1 MAENTLQIPIEY
13 IINTTSDWTIFEIVE
28 GGWWRDIFVTLL
40 EGSEP
45 QALSQDIFYNRK
57 KIWIRKNRM
66 DRSRIMVRVSCILNI
81 PIEYLH
87 SDILYRITKGS
98 IEATV
103 VDIFANGKALFSS
116 LVNAT
121 QSPNDPNNPLTF
133 TTRVQDPIPEKKKTG
148 TIEVME
154 KKDAKQEKEL
164 EPKQEN
170 FIFKTFDAKFK
181 ETFQK
186 KKATENDVKEV
197 FEWIGTQGENA
208 TKLLE
213 ADICRT
219 LVLDAEI
226 RFRGNKDLQKKINE
240 ESKKAGKK
248 ITKRYDEL
256 RKIEGKISIKAQQ
269 FGFGKEEKKIAP
281 KK

>member
-1 MAENTLQIPIEY
+1 
-13 IINTTSDWTIFEIVE
+13 
-28 GGWWRDIFVTLL
+28 
-40 EGSEP
+40 
-45 QALSQDIFYNRK
+45 
-57 KIWIRKNRM
+57 M

-133 TTRVQDPIPEKKKTG
+133 TTRVQDYPIPEKKKTG

-186 KKATENDVKEV
+186 KKATEKDVKEV